1 MRYAGFFV
9 MLFLSGENLSFFATA
24 DDIDDG
30 DLTIFE
36 GGVENNGDEFLIVD
50 EVPDKVDVVVT
61 AVDIDDGLEA
71 SILDISRFGDMFAFI
86 DAIVVLRDLPSVF
99 VDGEEVLRAD
109 AVCGMFSDDDDGSG
123 DYNGVSGGGVVV
135 SKKKVSF
142 SRGDNCLL
150 QFRENSN
157 STAITELTTAGVRR
171 NITIDN
177 SYVCDSKI
185 WIQIFDR
192 RKKTSPT
199 RQHSPTTKIDSQ
211 IT

>member
-135 SKKKVSF
+135 SKKNGAF
-142 SRGDNCLL
+142 LGG
-150 QFRENSN
+150 
-157 STAITELTTAGVRR
+157 TTAYSSFVR
-171 NITIDN
+171 ILT
-177 SYVCDSKI
+177 
-185 WIQIFDR
+185 QLP
-192 RKKTSPT
+192 SPN
-199 RQHSPTTKIDSQ
+199 
-211 IT
+211 